1 MEPTTLTVP
10 SLKNQHQMKAFLLF
24 KKQQLQLTGSSTGK
38 LIITGML
45 GCRAGRKGRSAPG
58 TEGVACTNT
67 QIDRGE
73 GRGERELEERRNR
86 YKVSQEDRRT
96 MTEIGVGSP
105 TYERRKGDI

>member
-24 KKQQLQLTGSSTGK
+24 KQQQLQLTGSSRGK

-73 GRGERELEERRNR
+73 GSESWKRGETDTK
-86 YKVSQEDRRT
+86 YHRRT

-105 TYERRKGDI
+105 THERRKGDI